1 MRVTLYIKPRSYDK
15 LFKGK
20 IAEWQERYMDMI
32 YNLLREDVITRND
45 LEGFS
50 NDLKEKVYLL
60 LQRY

>member
-1 MRVTLYIKPRSYDK
+1 
-15 LFKGK
+15 
-20 IAEWQERYMDMI
+20 MDMI